1 MKPEEIID
9 DIRRI
14 IEEMRQRLYKIE
26 EQLENFRKRVTS
38 IL

>member
-26 EQLENFRKRVTS
+26 EQLENFRKLVTS

>member
-14 IEEMRQRLYKIE
+14 IEEMRHRLYRIE

>member
-14 IEEMRQRLYKIE
+14 IDEMSQRLYKIE
-26 EQLENFRKRVTS
+26 EELENFRKRIIS

>member
-14 IEEMRQRLYKIE
+14 IEEMRHRLYTLE
-26 EQLENFRKRVTS
+26 EQLENFRKRITS